1 MRTDNIVVSARHELL
16 VCVCESKYELLIF
29 IHSGN
34 NILYCTL
41 MTMTTM
47 CPIDVN
53 IDKIR
58 FVRGQIIVR
67 TSYTFEVI
75 RSKMFRI
82 HFAPH
87 KIGYRLPYDTLLCHR
102 DVCALVLH
110 SHQ

>member
-1 MRTDNIVVSARHELL
+1 MGLAVLTQVKYNQRRLSAHRQYCC
-16 VCVCESKYELLIF
+16 VCPTKCWCVCESKYELLIF
-29 IHSGN
+29 IRSGN

-47 CPIDVN
+47 CPVDVN

-67 TSYTFEVI
+67 TSYIEVI

-82 HFAPH
+82 HSA
-87 KIGYRLPYDTLLCHR
+87 T
-102 DVCALVLH
+102 
-110 SHQ
+110 